1 MTTLW
6 QWLEDFWG
14 KIQIPSLL
22 LNILDVVI
30 IAALF
35 YVVFLLIRRTRALQ
49 LFQGLAIALLGML
62 LFSALAGQLGLVTLE
77 WLLRTVV
84 TMLVATLPLVLAI
97 IFQPELRHFFAR
109 LGRGGFLGHTSAQ
122 ARVIDEICAAAESL
136 SEKRIGALIVILR
149 DSGLAELA
157 ERGVKLEALVSEEVL
172 ISIFEPHS
180 PLHDG
185 AVVIHGNRIEA
196 ARVIIP
202 VMEPTPE
209 FKGLGTRH
217 LAASQV
223 SRESDAIS
231 LVVSEQTGAL
241 ALSVGGSL
249 ERNLSLSDLRTRL
262 TALCIPPRRERK

>member
-1 MTTLW
+1 MTTFS

-35 YVVFLLIRRTRALQ
+35 YVIFIFIRRTRALQ

-62 LFSALAGQLGLVTLE
+62 LISALAGQLGLVTLE
-77 WLLRTVV
+77 WLLRTIV
-84 TMLVATLPLVLAI
+84 TMLVATLPLVLAV

-136 SEKRIGALIVILR
+136 SEKRAGALIVILR
-149 DSGLAELA
+149 NSGLAELA
-157 ERGVKLEALVSEEVL
+157 ERGVRLEALVSEEVL
-172 ISIFEPHS
+172 VSIFEPHS

-185 AVVIHGNRIEA
+185 AAVIHGNRIEA

-202 VMEPTPE
+202 VMDPAPE
-209 FKGLGTRH
+209 LKGLGTRH
-217 LAASQV
+217 LAACQV
-223 SRESDAIS
+223 GRESDAVS
-231 LVVSEQTGAL
+231 LVVSEETGIIS
-241 ALSVGGSL
+241 LSVGGTL
-249 ERNLSLSDLRTRL
+249 ERGLSSSDLRARL
-262 TALCIPPRRERK
+262 TVLCVPPRREKK